1 MLVGEEIAL
10 LAENVKLVYT
20 RMSIMMVLTTMLY
33 SIIRNDITRMIY
45 L

>member
-1 MLVGEEIAL
+1 MLVGEEITL
-10 LAENVKLVYT
+10 LTENVKLVYT

>member
-33 SIIRNDITRMIY
+33 SIISNNITRMIY